1 MKQAR
6 RVPILSVFLLKY
18 RVCLG
23 SENQSV
29 LAVKNIIATDHAPR
43 AIGPYSQAVQA
54 GDLVFASGQIP
65 IDPATGE
72 FVAGGIAEQTE
83 QVLRNLTAVF
93 EAAGVEMNQV
103 VKTTVFLADMDDFT
117 AMNEVYGRFFG
128 DAPPARATV
137 QAARL
142 PRDARVEIE
151 AIAVVT
157 GTRG

>member
-1 MKQAR
+1 
-6 RVPILSVFLLKY
+6 
-18 RVCLG
+18 
-23 SENQSV
+23 
-29 LAVKNIIATDHAPR
+29 LAVEKLPELPVKEIIATDRAPR
-43 AIGPYSQAVQA
+43 AIGPYSQAVHA
-54 GDLVFASGQIP
+54 GNLIFASGQIP

-93 EAAGVEMNQV
+93 QAAEVGLDQV

-128 DAPPARATV
+128 ENPPARATV

-142 PRDARVEIE
+142 PRDARVEID
-151 AIAVVT
+151 AIAFAD
-157 GTRG
+157 